1 MMSNHVQRRDTIKNE
16 CVIICGVFE
25 KNSAMMIFHQH
36 TNLKYKFLG
45 NYYVSIVGLNTE
57 IHKKIRKV
65 VSNGRQAKY
74 KAIERPF

>member
-1 MMSNHVQRRDTIKNE
+1 
-16 CVIICGVFE
+16 
-25 KNSAMMIFHQH
+25 MIFHQH